1 MISKKYFLVGM
12 PASGKST
19 IGKIIADQL
28 NVKFLD
34 LDEEIVDKEKMSIT
48 DIFAKKGEAY
58 FRDKERQCLL
68 HLLDY
73 NENYILATGGGAP
86 CFFNNMDLMNNY
98 GTTIFLD
105 VALDDLFNKLSG
117 KSNHKRPLLK
127 NLSIDDLYLELKSKL
142 EGRKIYY
149 DQSKICLKQHLND
162 IDLRVKQVIEAINL
176 SEK

>member
-1 MISKKYFLVGM
+1 M